1 MNNGI
6 NSRQIDFY
14 YISSNF
20 SDILLKLGEKLM
32 GRNYKTLVLLDKF
45 KDLNDI
51 DRFLWVKEKSSFL
64 PHKLINE
71 EIFEKDKIVLSQNS
85 EIPDY
90 LEKKFDTL
98 IISPEKSI
106 KSFKLFKRFLV
117 FCYKGSYQNFDSYKI
132 RLESLGFTVNGFE
145 EFNAFKWK
153 SL

>member
-1 MNNGI
+1 MNNSI
-6 NSRQIDFY
+6 KSIQIDFY

-32 GRNYKTLVLLDKF
+32 GRNHKTLVLVDKL
-45 KDLNDI
+45 KDLNDM
-51 DRFLWVKEKSSFL
+51 DKLLWVKEKSSFL

-71 EIFEKDKIVLSQNS
+71 KIYEQDKIILSQKS

-117 FCYKGSYQNFDSYKI
+117 FCYKGCYQNFDSYKI
-132 RLESLGFTVNGFE
+132 KLESLGFTVNGFE
-145 EFNAFKWK
+145 EFNTFKWK

>member
-1 MNNGI
+1 MNNSI
-6 NSRQIDFY
+6 KSIQIDFY

-32 GRNYKTLVLLDKF
+32 GRNHKTLVLVDKL
-45 KDLNDI
+45 KDLNDM
-51 DRFLWVKEKSSFL
+51 DKLLWVKEKSSFL

-71 EIFEKDKIVLSQNS
+71 KIYEQDKIILSQKS

-117 FCYKGSYQNFDSYKI
+117 FCYKGCYQNFDSYKI
-132 RLESLGFTVNGFE
+132 KLESLGFSVNGFE
-145 EFNAFKWK
+145 EFNTFKWK

>member
-1 MNNGI
+1 MNNSI
-6 NSRQIDFY
+6 ESIQIDFY

-32 GRNYKTLVLLDKF
+32 RRNSKTLVLVDKP
-45 KDLNDI
+45 KDLEDI
-51 DRFLWVKEKSSFL
+51 DRLLWVKEKSSFL

-71 EIFEKDKIVLSQNS
+71 KIYEKDKIVLSQNL
-85 EIPDY
+85 EVPRY

-117 FCYKGSYQNFDSYKI
+117 FCYRGSYQNFDSYKNK
-132 RLESLGFTVNGFE
+132 LESLGFTVNGFE
-145 EFNAFKWK
+145 EFNTFKWK

>member
-6 NSRQIDFY
+6 KSSQIDFY

-32 GRNYKTLVLLDKF
+32 SRNYKTLILVDKL
-45 KDLNDI
+45 KDLKDI
-51 DRFLWVKEKSSFL
+51 DRLLWVKEKSSFL

-71 EIFEKDKIVLSQNS
+71 KIYEKDKIVLSQNS
-85 EIPDY
+85 EIPNH

-106 KSFKLFKRFLV
+106 RSFKLFKRFLV
-117 FCYKGSYQNFDSYKI
+117 FCYKGSYQNFNFYKTK
-132 RLESLGFTVNGFE
+132 LESLGFTVNGFE
-145 EFNAFKWK
+145 EFNTFKWK

>member
-6 NSRQIDFY
+6 KSRQIDFY

-32 GRNYKTLVLLDKF
+32 GRDYKTLVLLDKY
-45 KDLNDI
+45 KDLKDI

>member
-6 NSRQIDFY
+6 KSRQIDFY

-32 GRNYKTLVLLDKF
+32 SRNYKSLVLLDKL
-45 KDLNDI
+45 KDLKDI
-51 DRFLWVKEKSSFL
+51 DRLLWVKEKRSFL

>member
-6 NSRQIDFY
+6 KSTKIDFY

-20 SDILLKLGEKLM
+20 SDILIKLGVKLI
-32 GRNYKTLVLLDKF
+32 GRDYKTLVLIDK
-45 KDLNDI
+45 LY
-51 DRFLWVKEKSSFL
+51 
-64 PHKLINE
+64 
-71 EIFEKDKIVLSQNS
+71 EKDKIILSQNL

-117 FCYKGSYQNFDSYKI
+117 FCYKGSYKNFDSYKI
-132 RLESLGFTVNGFE
+132 KLRSLGFTVNGFE
-145 EFNAFKWK
+145 EFSTFKWK

>member
-6 NSRQIDFY
+6 KSRQIDFY

-32 GRNYKTLVLLDKF
+32 GRNDKTLVLVDKLE
-45 KDLNDI
+45 DLNNI
-51 DRFLWVKEKSSFL
+51 DRLLWVKEKSSFL

-71 EIFEKDKIVLSQNS
+71 KIYEKDKIILSQKS

-90 LEKKFDTL
+90 LKKKFDTL

-106 KSFKLFKRFLV
+106 RSFKLFKRFLV
-117 FCYKGSYQNFDSYKI
+117 FCYKGSYQNFNFYKTK
-132 RLESLGFTVNGFE
+132 LESLGFTVNGFE
-145 EFNAFKWK
+145 EFNTFKWK

>member
-1 MNNGI
+1 MNNSI
-6 NSRQIDFY
+6 KSIQIDFY

-20 SDILLKLGEKLM
+20 SEILLKLGEKLM
-32 GRNYKTLVLLDKF
+32 GRNHKTLVLVDKI
-45 KDLNDI
+45 KDLNDM
-51 DRFLWVKEKSSFL
+51 DKLLWVKEKSSFL

-71 EIFEKDKIVLSQNS
+71 KIYEQDKIILSQKS

-117 FCYKGSYQNFDSYKI
+117 FCYKGCYQNFDSYKI
-132 RLESLGFTVNGFE
+132 KLESLGFTVNGFE
-145 EFNAFKWK
+145 EFNTFKWK

>member
-1 MNNGI
+1 MNNSI
-6 NSRQIDFY
+6 KSIQIDFY

-32 GRNYKTLVLLDKF
+32 GRNHKTLVLVDKL
-45 KDLNDI
+45 KDLNDM
-51 DRFLWVKEKSSFL
+51 DKLLWVKEKSSFL

-71 EIFEKDKIVLSQNS
+71 KIYEQDKIILSQKS

-106 KSFKLFKRFLV
+106 KSFKIFKRFLV
-117 FCYKGSYQNFDSYKI
+117 FCYKGSHQNFDSYKI
-132 RLESLGFTVNGFE
+132 KLESLGFTVNGFE
-145 EFNAFKWK
+145 EFNTFKWK

>member
-1 MNNGI
+1 MNNSI
-6 NSRQIDFY
+6 KSIQIDFY

-32 GRNYKTLVLLDKF
+32 GRNHKTLVLVDKL
-45 KDLNDI
+45 KDLNDM
-51 DRFLWVKEKSSFL
+51 DKLLWVKEKSSFL

-71 EIFEKDKIVLSQNS
+71 KIYEQDKIILSQKS

-117 FCYKGSYQNFDSYKI
+117 FCYKGCYQNFDSYKI
-132 RLESLGFTVNGFE
+132 KLESLGFAVNGFE
-145 EFNAFKWK
+145 EFNTFKWK

>member
-1 MNNGI
+1 MNNSI
-6 NSRQIDFY
+6 KSIQIDFY

-20 SDILLKLGEKLM
+20 SEILLKLGEKLM
-32 GRNYKTLVLLDKF
+32 GRNHKTLVLVDKL
-45 KDLNDI
+45 KDLNDM
-51 DRFLWVKEKSSFL
+51 DKLLWVKEKSSFL

-71 EIFEKDKIVLSQNS
+71 KIYEQDKIILSQKS

-117 FCYKGSYQNFDSYKI
+117 FCYKGCYQNFDSYKI
-132 RLESLGFTVNGFE
+132 KLESLGFTVNGFE
-145 EFNAFKWK
+145 EFNTFKWK

>member
-1 MNNGI
+1 MSNGI
-6 NSRQIDFY
+6 KSSQIDFY

-32 GRNYKTLVLLDKF
+32 GRNYKTLVLFDKQEY
-45 KDLNDI
+45 LNDI
-51 DRFLWVKEKSSFL
+51 DRLLWVKEKSSFL
-64 PHKLINE
+64 PHKLIDE
-71 EIFEKDKIVLSQNS
+71 KIIEKDKIILSQNS

-117 FCYKGSYQNFDSYKI
+117 FCYKGRYQNFDSYKI
-132 RLESLGFTVNGFE
+132 KLESLGFTINGFE
-145 EFNAFKWK
+145 EFNTFKWK

>member
-1 MNNGI
+1 MNNGVK
-6 NSRQIDFY
+6 SRQIDFY

-32 GRNYKTLVLLDKF
+32 GRDYKTLVLLDKY

-51 DRFLWVKEKSSFL
+51 DRFLWVKAKSSFL

>member
-1 MNNGI
+1 MNNSI
-6 NSRQIDFY
+6 KSIQIDFY

-32 GRNYKTLVLLDKF
+32 GRNHKTLVLVDKI
-45 KDLNDI
+45 KDLNDM
-51 DRFLWVKEKSSFL
+51 DKLLWVKEKSSFL

-71 EIFEKDKIVLSQNS
+71 KIYEQDKIILSQKS

-117 FCYKGSYQNFDSYKI
+117 FCYKGCYQNFDSYKI
-132 RLESLGFTVNGFE
+132 KLESLGFTVNGFE
-145 EFNAFKWK
+145 EFNTFKWK

>member
-6 NSRQIDFY
+6 KSGQIDFY

-20 SDILLKLGEKLM
+20 SDILIKLGDKLT
-32 GRNYKTLVLLDKF
+32 GRNKKTLILLNSLE
-45 KDLNDI
+45 DLNDI
-51 DRFLWVKEKSSFL
+51 DRLLWVKEKCGFI
-64 PHKLINE
+64 PHKLINQK
-71 EIFEKDKIVLSQNS
+71 IYEKDKIVLSQNL
-85 EIPDY
+85 EIPNY